1 VNESGAPPESIE
13 CTRCQATCSPDDNF
27 CRQCGL
33 SLRVAESL
41 PAVRPKPL
49 PVIRQAAVPVTVARG
64 AALVAAAKLTEIVA
78 RSVVRRAVQ
87 RVTNSSRD
95 SATTKPA
102 IVDDNLEGDVF
113 SETVILRHVRLRR

>member
-1 VNESGAPPESIE
+1 MNEPGAPPESIQ
-13 CTRCQATCSPDDNF
+13 CSRCEAACSSADNF

-41 PAVRPKPL
+41 PAVRPKSL

-78 RSVVRRAVQ
+78 RNVVRRAFH
-87 RVTNSSRD
+87 RVTNGSRPA
-95 SATTKPA
+95 SPAKPA
-102 IVDDNLEGDVF
+102 VVQDADGDVF